1 MNNEFTQP
9 RSIVNTEGNKQSIAR
24 DFGIKP
30 NEIMYLDSK
39 VLIDSYPVLY
49 DRTSQT
55 TWLTGSAV
63 GTPVSW
69 TIAGDTMN
77 LITNQGIYNLKRIY
91 DIHSNNV
98 DKLYD
103 PLGLGLVFKQ
113 PASNNFWPD
122 VHPDAK
128 VHRMN
133 DRMFLG
139 AATKNDGKIT
149 SAINSDNK
157 DWLEQIRGSTM
168 NNTQLGVIS
177 TIGQCAILGAS
188 RTSDFGA
195 EGSMGCIGLQ
205 GWAIN
210 DNTTHLQTAYGAY
223 LEVRRN
229 VGAGRTHG
237 FELDVVNYGSAVS
250 IQPYDM
256 FQQGLTVGGWIASGG
271 EIATTR
277 ASAALAIINNG
288 STWEKGIVFH
298 SIALE
303 GSNGITGA
311 GVAIEMAKGHVVRW
325 MFGSGS
331 QGASVAS
338 SVSNSAAEQSL
349 QFSDLG
355 TLIRNSES
363 KSMLQVEVSNTF
375 VNGILVSPSNP
386 GFGVSL
392 SAQGDDAN
400 IDFRITPKGTGRFHL
415 SGVTV
420 TGTAG
425 AQSGFMI
432 WKLNNTEVKIPYFNM
447 Q

>member
-1 MNNEFTQP
+1 MNNQFTQP
-9 RSIVNTEGNKQSIAR
+9 HKVVTVETNKQAIAR

-30 NEIMYLDSK
+30 SKIVYLDIK
-39 VLIDSYPVLY
+39 VLIDDYTVLY
-49 DRTSQT
+49 DRSSQT
-55 TWLTGSAV
+55 TWLRGSAV

-69 TIAGDTMN
+69 TITDDIMN
-77 LITNQGIYNLKRIY
+77 LITDKGTYPLTKIY
-91 DIHSNNV
+91 DIHSANV

-103 PLGLGLVFKQ
+103 PLGLGLVFRQ
-113 PASNNFWPD
+113 PVSKNFWPD

-188 RTSDFGA
+188 RTSDFDA

-237 FELDVVNYGSAVS
+237 FELDVVNYGSSVS

-331 QGASVAS
+331 QGASVSS

-349 QFSDLG
+349 QFSDVG
-355 TLIRNSES
+355 TLIRNSQS
-363 KSMLQVEVSNTF
+363 KNMLQVQVSNTF
-375 VNGILVSPSNP
+375 VNGILVTPANAGS
-386 GFGVSL
+386 GVAL

-400 IDFRITPKGTGRFHL
+400 IDFRITPKGTGRFNVTN
-415 SGVTV
+415 VTV
-420 TGTAG
+420 AASAG
-425 AQSGFMI
+425 AQAGFMV
-432 WKLNNTEVKIPYFNM
+432 WKINNTEFKIPYFNM
-447 Q
+447 S